1 MSYEN
6 MSVVEEDEEELLETE
21 VETEPTEQ
29 SPKEEETKE
38 PTSEET
44 QLYGMITL
52 VWVLVVISLI
62 VFTAS
67 TMIKHKRE
75 LKAKVK
81 YVEVASNMYSLNSIQ
96 TEEDSWT
103 DYVTVTKK
111 VQTNDNTIAFYLTG
125 KAENYGKSVSIPVTQ
140 EQFATVRDGDRVQ
153 FVFSRL
159 SLEGKEFIL
168 IRGWSLDAK

>member
-6 MSVVEEDEEELLETE
+6 MSVVNEEEEEELLETD
-21 VETEPTEQ
+21 VETEPAEQ
-29 SPKEEETKE
+29 SPKEEK
-38 PTSEET
+38 PTSDET

-52 VWVLVVISLI
+52 VWVLVIISLI

-67 TMIKHKRE
+67 TVIKHKRE
-75 LKAKVK
+75 SKTKVE
-81 YVEVASNMYSLNSIQ
+81 YVEVASNMYSLDTIQ

-103 DYVTVTKK
+103 DYITVTKK
-111 VQTNDNTIAFYLTG
+111 VQTNDSTIAFYLTG
-125 KAENYGKSVSIPVTQ
+125 KAENYKKTISIPVTQ

-168 IRGWSLDAK
+168 IRGWSECGVK